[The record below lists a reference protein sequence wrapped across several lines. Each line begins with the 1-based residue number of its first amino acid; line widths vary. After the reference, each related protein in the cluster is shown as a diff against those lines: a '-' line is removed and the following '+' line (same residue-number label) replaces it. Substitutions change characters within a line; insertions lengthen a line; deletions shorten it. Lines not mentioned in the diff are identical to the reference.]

1 MRHTI
6 HQYHYAIRA
15 AKQQETES
23 RKQRLAESCSSN
35 NTKDMWQELKHMNS
49 SRKPVA
55 NVMDGA
61 CTSSAISEVFAK
73 KYQALY
79 SSVPTSPQKMDTLT
93 EMVNGALTGETI
105 ANCKVFTSDVVKA
118 VTKLNRGKRDG
129 SDNFYSDHI
138 INASPK
144 LYAMLA
150 MLINCMV
157 AHGYSPHKLLKST
170 IVPIPKDNRSS
181 TTRSDNYRAIAL
193 CNSIC
198 KLIDIVFIDK
208 YSDALYTSQ
217 LQFGFKKN
225 HSTVLC
231 TSVLLGTVSYFTQ
244 RNSDVYA
251 CMLDASKA
259 FDRVHYGKLLKLLL
273 HRKMPAVVVRFLI
286 DNYKRQCMSVEWNS
300 YRSMPFDVQN
310 GVKQGGVLSPL
321 LFSIYI
327 DELLCKLERSGLGCY
342 IENTFLGAL
351 GYADDITLVSPSTR
365 GPNEMPKI
373 CELFAVEYHVTFNES
388 KTVAIQFGS
397 KSQTDGHVVLNGNH
411 IKWKQD
417 VKHLGNIVSA
427 DGTDTNDCI
436 LKRSQFTGAVNK
448 LIGNFG
454 HVPTQL
460 LCQLFTTYCC
470 SFYGSQLWGANNVG
484 FKRCTT

>member
-1 MRHTI
+1 M
-6 HQYHYAIRA
+6 
-15 AKQQETES
+15 S
-23 RKQRLAESCSSN
+23 
-35 NTKDMWQELKHMNS
+35 S
-49 SRKPVA
+49 SRKLVE
-55 NVMDGA
+55 NVMDDA
-61 CTSSAISEVFAK
+61 CTSSDISEVFAK

-79 SSVPTSPQKMDTLT
+79 SSVPTSPQEMDTLT

-129 SDNFYSDHI
+129 SENFYSDHI

-181 TTRSDNYRAIAL
+181 MTRSDNYRAIAL

-217 LQFGFKKN
+217 LQFGLKNN

-231 TSVLLGTVSYFTQ
+231 TSVLLETVSYFTQ
-244 RNSDVYA
+244 INSDVYA

-259 FDRVHYGKLLKLLL
+259 FDRLHYGKLLKLLL

-300 YRSMPFDVQN
+300 YHSMSFDVQN
-310 GVKQGGVLSPL
+310 GVKHGGVLSPL
-321 LFSIYI
+321 LFSIYM
-327 DELLCKLERSGLGCY
+327 DELLCKLERSGLGC
-342 IENTFLGAL
+342 
-351 GYADDITLVSPSTR
+351 
-365 GPNEMPKI
+365 
-373 CELFAVEYHVTFNES
+373 
-388 KTVAIQFGS
+388 
-397 KSQTDGHVVLNGNH
+397 
-411 IKWKQD
+411 
-417 VKHLGNIVSA
+417 
-427 DGTDTNDCI
+427 
-436 LKRSQFTGAVNK
+436 
-448 LIGNFG
+448 
-454 HVPTQL
+454 
-460 LCQLFTTYCC
+460 
-470 SFYGSQLWGANNVG
+470 
-484 FKRCTT
+484 